1 MFIVGLTGGIATG
14 KSTVSQMLADL
25 GCPIIDADVIAR
37 QVVEPGTKAWKKI
50 QQTFGQ
56 DVFHE
61 NGQLNREKLGQ
72 IIFADSSKRTALN
85 RITHPEIQKTMM
97 WKLFMLFIK
106 GHQFAVLDTPLLFE
120 SNKMVPYMAFTI
132 VVSCK
137 PEQQLERL
145 KARNQLSENEALQR
159 INSQMSLDEK
169 CRLATF
175 VIDNSG
181 DLDQTKKQV
190 LEIHKKL
197 RSSRRH
203 WKLRLALF
211 SVIVVFVSVISYLIV
226 K

>member
-1 MFIVGLTGGIATG
+1 
-14 KSTVSQMLADL
+14 
-25 GCPIIDADVIAR
+25 
-37 QVVEPGTKAWKKI
+37 
-50 QQTFGQ
+50 
-56 DVFHE
+56 
-61 NGQLNREKLGQ
+61 
-72 IIFADSSKRTALN
+72 
-85 RITHPEIQKTMM
+85 
-97 WKLFMLFIK
+97 
-106 GHQFAVLDTPLLFE
+106 
-120 SNKMVPYMAFTI
+120 
-132 VVSCK
+132 
-137 PEQQLERL
+137 
-145 KARNQLSENEALQR
+145 
-159 INSQMSLDEK
+159 MSLDEK